1 MKLKLIIQK
10 QHNITQKWSKL
21 KTIKTDRRNII
32 LTKKLV
38 GKRLK
43 IHNGQR
49 YFDINI
55 NENMLGHKLGEFAPT
70 RLKKPKK
77 K

>member
-1 MKLKLIIQK
+1 MRLILMIQK
-10 QHNITQKWSKL
+10 QYNITKKWSNL

-32 LTKKLV
+32 LTKKLL

-43 IHNGQR
+43 IHNGRR

-55 NENMLGHKLGEFAPT
+55 NENMLGHRLGEFAPT